1 MKLAAEQYKRKFPG
15 AMGPQDGFTAEPL
28 RDTVIGDVRKSLLIL
43 LGAVGMVLL
52 IACANVAN
60 LLLVRATMRKRE
72 IAIRAAMG
80 AGRGRIIR
88 QLLTE
93 SVLLSLGGGAFGLIL
108 GYFGVHALLT
118 INPGNIPRIGEQGAA
133 ITLDWRVLVFT
144 LLVSLATGI
153 LFGLIP
159 AFSASHADLSL
170 TLKESGSR
178 SGSGL
183 SQNKARATLIVTE
196 VALALVLLVGA
207 ALLIRT
213 FAALRGVNPGFST
226 DKILTMQMSLTG
238 TRFETSAA
246 VNQLVRDSQR
256 RVEGLPGV
264 VALATTCCLPLEGGF
279 GLPFIIEGRPL
290 TDGPAHGGAGYRP
303 LSPRYF
309 DVFKIPLLR
318 GRMFTDHDDGGAQPV
333 VLINEG
339 MAKKFWQNADPVG
352 QRITIGK
359 GVGPEFEEPAR
370 EIVGIV
376 GDVRN
381 GGLDSDPEPIMYIP
395 VAQMPNGVTALNNRI
410 IPITWIVRTKV
421 EPFSLSTEIQEEL
434 RTASG
439 GLPVSHIRS
448 MDQVRSES
456 TQRTDFNMTLLVI
469 FAGVALLLAAI
480 GIYGLMA
487 YSVQLRTQEI
497 GIRMALGAGPQDVRR
512 MVVKQGMRLAL
523 LGVFLGVAAALALA
537 RLMASLLYG
546 VKPWDPAAI
555 ISVAVLLSA
564 VALLATYFPARR
576 ASRVDPMIALRYE

>member
-1 MKLAAEQYKRKFPG
+1 
-15 AMGPQDGFTAEPL
+15 
-28 RDTVIGDVRKSLLIL
+28 
-43 LGAVGMVLL
+43 
-52 IACANVAN
+52 
-60 LLLVRATMRKRE
+60 VRATMRKRE

-93 SVLLSLGGGAFGLIL
+93 SVLLSLGGGVLGLAL
-108 GYFGVHALLT
+108 GYFGVRALLT
-118 INPGNIPRIGEQGAA
+118 INPGNIPRIGEQGAS
-133 ITLDWRVLVFT
+133 ITLDWRVLAFT
-144 LLVSLATGI
+144 LLVSLGTGI

-159 AFSASHADLSL
+159 AFNASHADLGL

-226 DKILTMQMSLTG
+226 DKVLTMEMSLTG
-238 TRFETSAA
+238 TPYENSAA

-256 RVEGLPGV
+256 RVESLPGV
-264 VALATTCCLPLEGGF
+264 VAFASTCCLPLEGGF

-290 TDGPAHGGAGYRP
+290 TDAPSHGGAGYRP

-309 DVFKIPLLR
+309 EVFKIPLLR
-318 GRMFTDHDDGGAQPV
+318 GRMFTDHDDAGSELV

-339 MAKKFWQNADPVG
+339 MAKKYWQDANPVG

-381 GGLDSDPEPIMYIP
+381 GGLDSDPEPIMYVP
-395 VAQMPNGVTALNNRI
+395 VAQMTNGQTALNNRI
-410 IPITWIVRTKV
+410 IPITWIVRTRV
-421 EPFSLSTEIQEEL
+421 EPFSLSSEIQQQL
-434 RTASG
+434 RIASG

-497 GIRMALGAGPQDVRR
+497 GIRMALGAGPHEVRT

-523 LGVFLGVAAALALA
+523 IGVFLGVAAALALT
-537 RLMASLLYG
+537 RLMASLLYA

-555 ISVAVLLSA
+555 VSVAVLLSA

>member
-1 MKLAAEQYKRKFPG
+1 
-15 AMGPQDGFTAEPL
+15 
-28 RDTVIGDVRKSLLIL
+28 
-43 LGAVGMVLL
+43 
-52 IACANVAN
+52 
-60 LLLVRATMRKRE
+60 
-72 IAIRAAMG
+72 
-80 AGRGRIIR
+80 
-88 QLLTE
+88 
-93 SVLLSLGGGAFGLIL
+93 
-108 GYFGVHALLT
+108 
-118 INPGNIPRIGEQGAA
+118 
-133 ITLDWRVLVFT
+133 
-144 LLVSLATGI
+144 
-153 LFGLIP
+153 
-159 AFSASHADLSL
+159 
-170 TLKESGSR
+170 
-178 SGSGL
+178 
-183 SQNKARATLIVTE
+183 
-196 VALALVLLVGA
+196 VGA

-226 DKILTMQMSLTG
+226 DKILTMEMSLTG
-238 TRFETSAA
+238 TRFDTSAA
-246 VNQLVRDSQR
+246 VDQLVRDAQR

-264 VALATTCCLPLEGGF
+264 VAFASTCCLPLEGGF
-279 GLPFIIEGRPL
+279 GLPFVIEGRPL
-290 TDGPAHGGAGYRP
+290 SDGPAQGGAGYRP

-318 GRMFTDHDDGGAQPV
+318 GRMITDHDDGGAEPV

-339 MAKKFWQNADPVG
+339 MAKKYWQDANPVG

-359 GVGPEFEEPAR
+359 GVGPEFEEPPR

-381 GGLDSDPEPIMYIP
+381 GGLDSDPDPIMYIP
-395 VAQMPNGVTALNNRI
+395 VAQMTNGQTALTNRI

-421 EPFSLSTEIQEEL
+421 EPFSLSTEIQQEL

-456 TQRTDFNMTLLVI
+456 TQRTDFNMTLLAI

-487 YSVQLRTQEI
+487 YTVQLRTQEI
-497 GIRMALGAGPQDVRR
+497 GIRMALGAGPQQVRR
-512 MVVKQGMRLAL
+512 MVVQQGMRLAL
-523 LGVFLGVAAALALA
+523 IGVFLGVAAALALT

-555 ISVAVLLSA
+555 LSVALLLSA
-564 VALLATYFPARR
+564 VALLATYFPAQR